1 MNTVISAENLTV
13 GYDKNGVITGI
24 DIKAL
29 KGQIICLL
37 GPNGAGKSTILRT
50 LSGLLAPV
58 SGTVSIDGTDINKIK
73 KKNIAKKMSL
83 VLTEKPIPSLITV
96 YEMISM
102 GRTPYTD
109 FLGRL
114 SDSDRSVIDESLKIT
129 GIEHLSNRYFS
140 QLSDG
145 EKQKVMIARALVQE
159 PELIVLDEPTSH
171 LDIKHKIEVIK
182 VLRKLSNEKN
192 ITCILSLHDIDL
204 ALKGCQ
210 TVLLVNEGRVVAQGS
225 PEEIVH
231 NGIINSLYDIKSAKY
246 NELLGSVEMKGADAN
261 DVFVISG
268 NSTGIRIYRSLS
280 RMGIGITS
288 GVLHRNDTDYEVAD
302 GICSM
307 VVAEKPFECI
317 GEEALAKAKE
327 LVLKAKSVVDSGFPV
342 GTCNLG
348 NAELLQFALDNN
360 KSVFSMRTERE
371 YKTTFGDDN
380 AKVIYVNGTDEL
392 ARRIRENTL

>member
-1 MNTVISAENLTV
+1 MMNTVISAENLTV

-58 SGTVSIDGTDINKIK
+58 SGTVSIDGTDISKIK

-140 QLSDG
+140 QLS
-145 EKQKVMIARALVQE
+145 
-159 PELIVLDEPTSH
+159 
-171 LDIKHKIEVIK
+171 
-182 VLRKLSNEKN
+182 
-192 ITCILSLHDIDL
+192 
-204 ALKGCQ
+204 
-210 TVLLVNEGRVVAQGS
+210 
-225 PEEIVH
+225 
-231 NGIINSLYDIKSAKY
+231 
-246 NELLGSVEMKGADAN
+246 
-261 DVFVISG
+261 
-268 NSTGIRIYRSLS
+268 
-280 RMGIGITS
+280 
-288 GVLHRNDTDYEVAD
+288 
-302 GICSM
+302 
-307 VVAEKPFECI
+307 
-317 GEEALAKAKE
+317 
-327 LVLKAKSVVDSGFPV
+327 
-342 GTCNLG
+342 
-348 NAELLQFALDNN
+348 
-360 KSVFSMRTERE
+360 
-371 YKTTFGDDN
+371 
-380 AKVIYVNGTDEL
+380 
-392 ARRIRENTL
+392 